1 MSATV
6 TDDVYRFGR
15 FTLDLRKGTI
25 AQDDEPLF
33 LRPKAYALLT
43 HLVRNMGRVVPKA
56 ELLETVWPGVFVT
69 EDSLT
74 QSIREIRRALGD
86 DLVRTVS
93 KRGYMLA
100 AETQPEPQPAMGNQ
114 PIVAV
119 LRFRNEG
126 NDPANEA
133 IVDGLAE
140 DIINGLA
147 RFGTLTVLARN
158 TSFSFTSHKPGEWG
172 EIRARIGADFLVEGS
187 VRRQGDRVLAA
198 VNLIDAKDGSQLW
211 GERYQAEGEGFF
223 AIERDIVEAIVGRLV
238 NRVNTTGLKRSSR
251 KPVTSL
257 ATYEL
262 VLKGVALL
270 RDPAQSDLIGAE
282 TLFNEAIARDPA
294 YGLAYTYLALARS
307 LNAEF
312 YPVGPEILAQARDFA
327 DKGAQLAPD
336 LATSRRIQ
344 SLVRAFMRQHEAA
357 EHYLR
362 IALELNPYDADC
374 IEQMGYVLVMRGK
387 PVDALAWLKRAERVD
402 PLQPYWFLYDR
413 SLAHYLLGDY
423 RAAAETLEQSTR
435 LTPWI
440 RTRLAACYAQ
450 LGDMENAQ
458 QQIAL
463 IDDMGG
469 KFSARAYMKIIPFEN
484 PADAGHFEDGVLMAL
499 GEKE

>member
-1 MSATV
+1 MSVADEV
-6 TDDVYRFGR
+6 FRFGR

-25 AQDDEPLF
+25 EQDDEPLF
-33 LRPKAYALLT
+33 LRPKAYACLT
-43 HLVRNMGRVVPKA
+43 HLARNMGRVVPKG
-56 ELLETVWPGVFVT
+56 ELLETVWPGVYVT

-74 QSIREIRRALGD
+74 QSIREIRKVLGD
-86 DLVRTVS
+86 ELVRTVS

-100 AETQPEPQPAMGNQ
+100 AGTGPQALPEIGNQ

-126 NDPANEA
+126 GDPANEA

-158 TSFSFTSHKPGEWG
+158 TSFSFASHAAAEWG
-172 EIRARIGADFLVEGS
+172 EIRSRIGADFLVEGS
-187 VRRQGDRVLAA
+187 VRRQEDRVLAA
-198 VNLIDAKDGSQLW
+198 VNLIDAKVGSQLW

-223 AIERDIVEAIVGRLV
+223 AIERDIVEAIIGRLV
-238 NRVNTTGLKRSSR
+238 HRVTATGLKRSSR
-251 KPVTSL
+251 KPITSL

-262 VLKGVALL
+262 VLKGVTLL
-270 RDPAQSDLIGAE
+270 RDPAQADLEGAE
-282 TLFNEAIARDPA
+282 ALFNAAIARDPA

-312 YPVGPEILAQARDFA
+312 YPVEPEILAQARDFA

-336 LATSRRIQ
+336 QATSRRIQ

-362 IALELNPYDADC
+362 IALELNPFDADC
-374 IEQMGYVLVMRGK
+374 IEQMGYLLVMRGK
-387 PVDALAWLKRAERVD
+387 PVDGLAWLARAQRID
-402 PLQPYWFLYDR
+402 PLQPYWFEFDR
-413 SLAHYLLGDY
+413 SLALYLIGDY
-423 RAAAETLEQSTR
+423 RAAAETLEQSTKQ
-435 LTPWI
+435 TPWI

-450 LGDMENAQ
+450 LGEIDEARR
-458 QQIAL
+458 QIAL

-469 KFSARAYMKIIPFEN
+469 KFSARAYMKIIPFES
-484 PADAGHFEDGVLMAL
+484 PADAAHFEEGVLLAL
-499 GEKE
+499 GEKS

>member
-1 MSATV
+1 MPVSVA
-6 TDDVYRFGR
+6 DEIFRFGR

-25 AQDDEPLF
+25 AQDDTPLF

-43 HLVRNMGRVVPKA
+43 HLARNMGRVVPKT

-74 QSIREIRRALGD
+74 QSIREIRKVLGD

-100 AETQPEPQPAMGNQ
+100 AESEPAPEVGTQ

-126 NDPANEA
+126 GDPANEA

-158 TSFSFTSHKPGEWG
+158 TSFSFASHAPSEWG
-172 EIRARIGADFLVEGS
+172 EIRARVGADFLVEGS
-187 VRRQGDRVLAA
+187 VRRQGDQVLAA
-198 VNLIDAKDGSQLW
+198 VNLIDAKDGSQHW

-238 NRVNTTGLKRSSR
+238 SRVTATGLKRSSR

-257 ATYEL
+257 AAYEL
-262 VLKGVALL
+262 VLKGLALL
-270 RDPAQSDLIGAE
+270 RDPAQADLKGAE
-282 TLFNEAIARDPA
+282 EFCNAAIARDPG
-294 YGLAYTYLALARS
+294 YGLAYTFLALAR
-307 LNAEF
+307 LLTAEF
-312 YPVGPEILAQARDFA
+312 HGASADTLTQARDLA

-336 LATSRRIQ
+336 QATCRRMQ
-344 SLVRAFMRQHEAA
+344 SQARTFLRQHESA

-374 IEQMGYVLVMRGK
+374 MEQMGYLLTMRGR
-387 PVDALAWLKRAERVD
+387 PVDALAWFARMSRVD
-402 PLQPYWFLYDR
+402 PLQPYWCQFDR

-423 RAAAETLEQSTR
+423 RAAAEALEQSTR
-435 LTPWI
+435 PAPWI
-440 RTRLAACYAQ
+440 RTRLAAAYAQ
-450 LGDMENAQ
+450 SGEMDKARE
-458 QQIAL
+458 QIAL
-463 IDDMGG
+463 ISNADWN
-469 KFSARAYMKIIPFEN
+469 FSPRHYASIIPFEN
-484 PADAGHFEDGVLMAL
+484 PADAEHLMEGVLLAL
-499 GEKE
+499 GEKG